1 MAVFCNKTMFQNY
14 VVPYILR
21 HTTKSKQNP
30 IYLNLSPRYKCDSIF
45 RNMKTEA
52 FNIRPEITLQGY
64 VNACQ
69 ASSDASANQLS
80 FLNEANKVLNTSSD
94 SATNLTK
101 NQIEIRSEETT
112 KNALNINQ
120 SAAKKQSDHK
130 PNKRRKRHLFRNQ
143 IQLPKDMT
151 KNRLGNHHEI
161 QHVMKKPSLSFK
173 EIIENND
180 VMNDT
185 CKQNDRDANELFSK
199 AAKFYED
206 KRAVE
211 QQFRRNTPEYAIDWN
226 SAMAM
231 VKETESQFPHI
242 IPTREELN
250 RIPLNSPTFNIAKVI
265 EDFPA
270 LQRLVDMGVDISFW
284 EENFKNGQA
293 IEIAMRLDF
302 EKDVQPRILWLLDR
316 GIDLEKQAVI
326 FTKTPQI
333 FNKSLDELTKMNE
346 YLQSKKFS
354 KESIRDIIVDT
365 NGLWLS
371 NTVVEIDSKLGYFQ
385 KKFGLNG
392 NEVRKLATGGPR
404 FILWTGV
411 PFQVNVNNITIVDG
425 MGFTQNEA
433 KYLLVNCPDL
443 YWQKIENTLQASFDM
458 VHHTMGLSHEAI
470 LQYPSILTKKSLFL
484 KSRHLFLK
492 MLGRDQYNPKKPNYI
507 SPKVLSEENDADF
520 CEFGARVPVELYNK
534 FLMTI

>member
-1 MAVFCNKTMFQNY
+1 M
-14 VVPYILR
+14 
-21 HTTKSKQNP
+21 
-30 IYLNLSPRYKCDSIF
+30 IF
-45 RNMKTEA
+45 
-52 FNIRPEITLQGY
+52 
-64 VNACQ
+64 
-69 ASSDASANQLS
+69 
-80 FLNEANKVLNTSSD
+80 
-94 SATNLTK
+94 
-101 NQIEIRSEETT
+101 
-112 KNALNINQ
+112 
-120 SAAKKQSDHK
+120 
-130 PNKRRKRHLFRNQ
+130 
-143 IQLPKDMT
+143 
-151 KNRLGNHHEI
+151 
-161 QHVMKKPSLSFK
+161 
-173 EIIENND
+173 
-180 VMNDT
+180 
-185 CKQNDRDANELFSK
+185 
-199 AAKFYED
+199 
-206 KRAVE
+206 
-211 QQFRRNTPEYAIDWN
+211 
-226 SAMAM
+226 
-231 VKETESQFPHI
+231 
-242 IPTREELN
+242 REELN

-411 PFQVNVNNITIVDG
+411 PFQ
-425 MGFTQNEA
+425 
-433 KYLLVNCPDL
+433 
-443 YWQKIENTLQASFDM
+443 
-458 VHHTMGLSHEAI
+458 
-470 LQYPSILTKKSLFL
+470 
-484 KSRHLFLK
+484 
-492 MLGRDQYNPKKPNYI
+492 
-507 SPKVLSEENDADF
+507 
-520 CEFGARVPVELYNK
+520 
-534 FLMTI
+534 